1 MNQETKKSLLSKAIK
16 HVAHV
21 RTRVHDAVQ
30 RLTALINAKV
40 SAGKIEDGWTNA
52 QVKAIN
58 KETLRRTIEVGV
70 SPYFCKCVVKFDD
83 ISEQKELYFGKFSF
97 AEESI
102 YSWIT
107 PAGSI
112 RFDSPGNVTYT
123 LPNGK
128 LRTGTMLSKDQ
139 YLIDESGIKFYST
152 ESLNEPRELIHQEHF
167 SQHKKGFVL
176 PEIVSQMERAQ
187 DTVIRAHYKGP
198 FVISGPAGSGKTTLA
213 LHRIA
218 YLMQSPQTTELFPS
232 EAMLILVQDE
242 SAKAYFST
250 LLPSL
255 GITSVSIT
263 TFTEWAAKIV
273 GVEGYTYQS
282 QYVESD
288 EYEYHKIKALRS
300 HNMLPKY
307 SKTTFKYLESIYGM
321 YLSEQDK
328 AHFEQQKK
336 EKALDRIDLTVLLTS
351 FLQTYNKLSVSRT
364 YQRIDSGGD
373 FRTRTT
379 EIKLEYALIAID
391 EFQNYLPEQI
401 TLFKRCI
408 DQNTQSL
415 MYIGD
420 MKQRVRMGTIK
431 HWDEVAEFIHDKR
444 EVLLDKVYR
453 NTRQIVEYIQQ
464 QGFDVEVPT
473 GIKSGKPVTE
483 LKGTTSA
490 ITKYINEC
498 IDGLDDQKTI
508 GVIVNSVDEVKYISD
523 EIKPHAG
530 LHIVTS
536 RQSQGLEFD
545 VVCLVQNAVKELLVN
560 TNALDADY
568 VDEKNKIDRDLYY
581 VSLTRAMEELHVLTI
596 EASQ

>member
-1 MNQETKKSLLSKAIK
+1 MNPETKKSLLSKAIE
-16 HVAHV
+16 HVGYIRNQV
-21 RTRVHDAVQ
+21 SIAVE
-30 RLTALINAKV
+30 RLTALVNAKV

-58 KETLRRTIEVGV
+58 QETLRRTVEVGV

-83 ISEQKELYFGKFSF
+83 AQEQKELYFGKFSF
-97 AEESI
+97 AEGSI

-112 RFDSPGNVTYT
+112 RFDSPGNISYT

-139 YLIDESGIKFYST
+139 YLIDENGIKFYST
-152 ESLNEPRELIHQEHF
+152 ESTNFPRELIHQEHF

-282 QYVESD
+282 QYIESD

-300 HNMLPKY
+300 YNALSKY
-307 SKTTFKYLESIYGM
+307 SKTTFKYLESIYGNH
-321 YLSEQDK
+321 LSSQDK
-328 AHFEQQKK
+328 IYFEQQKK
-336 EKALDRIDLTVLLTS
+336 GKILDRIDLTVLLTS

-401 TLFKRCI
+401 TLFKKCI

-420 MKQRVRMGTIK
+420 MRQRVRVGTIK
-431 HWDEVAEFIHDKR
+431 NWDEVAEFIHDKR

-453 NTRQIVEYIQQ
+453 NTRQIVEYIQR
-464 QGFDVEVPT
+464 QGFDVEVPQ
-473 GIKSGKPVTE
+473 GIKSGKDVTE
-483 LKGTTSA
+483 LKATVSEA
-490 ITKYINEC
+490 ITYINNC
-498 IDGLDDQKTI
+498 IATLGQEKTV
-508 GVIVNSVDEVKYISD
+508 GVIVSSSD
-523 EIKPHAG
+523 DIALFKQG
-530 LHIVTS
+530 LHLVTS

-545 VVCLVQNAVKELLVN
+545 VVCLVQNN
-560 TNALDADY
+560 TNQSLVSIEIVEPDY
-568 VDEKNKIDRDLYY
+568 ADEKQKIDRDLYY
-581 VSLTRAMEELHVLTI
+581 VSLTRAMEELHVLII
-596 EASQ
+596 ESNQ